1 MTKKIDKKT
10 QSKGKLKE
18 LKVMLNKMDAIPVKP
33 RPKPSA
39 APIPVSLLVAAGI
52 IALLAISY
60 LHNHTI

>member
-18 LKVMLNKMDAIPVKP
+18 LKVMLNKMDSVPTKP
-33 RPKPSA
+33 IHHSRPKRLFIS
-39 APIPVSLLVAAGI
+39 ILIVSGI
-52 IALLAISY
+52 IAVLAISY